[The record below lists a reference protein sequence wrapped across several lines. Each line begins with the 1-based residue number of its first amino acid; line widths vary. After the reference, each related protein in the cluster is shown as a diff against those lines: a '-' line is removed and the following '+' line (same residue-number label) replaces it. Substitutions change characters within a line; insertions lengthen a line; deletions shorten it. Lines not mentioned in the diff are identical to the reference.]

1 MKTKCHFMQT
11 LSLNVVLR
19 TPRHEWDSNSNFLQ
33 IRFGVRFRV
42 VVFNATL
49 STLSDRSWRPVLLW
63 RTPGYQGK
71 TTELPQ
77 VTYRLYHIILDQILL
92 TMSEIITH
100 NISGDRH

>member
-1 MKTKCHFMQT
+1 MSGIRTQT
-11 LSLNVVLR
+11 L
-19 TPRHEWDSNSNFLQ
+19 LQ

-49 STLSDRSWRPVLLW
+49 STVSDRSWRPVLLW
-63 RTPGYQGK
+63 RTPGYPEK

-100 NISGDRH
+100 NISGDRR